1 MLTPMQIPTVM
12 AKPAGPPAKGW
23 VGTALAVFYIFL
35 WASAYVPSKVAST
48 QSPPLWFLAA
58 RFLAAGLVL
67 VGIAVAR
74 RRPWPERVS
83 DWAFAASL
91 GLFGNALYLGLTYT
105 ALHRLSAG
113 MGAIIAST
121 NPLLLALVAPYFLK
135 ERLSLTKLAGLV
147 IGFGGVLAIVL
158 ARAGSTTAL
167 PPDVA
172 LAFGGVM
179 ANVCSTLLF
188 KRYAVRF
195 DLMAVTALQM
205 SSAGLCM
212 AVTAACVEPLRVAV
226 TPELLLAFAYLVLV
240 LSVGAS
246 LLWFWLLSH
255 GEASR
260 ISAYYYLTPAF
271 GLALSACLLHEAIG
285 PGDWAGLAAIVFG
298 IVLVQQRPRGS
309 NASTAE

>member
-1 MLTPMQIPTVM
+1 MQIPTGR
-12 AKPAGPPAKGW
+12 AKPARPHAKGW
-23 VGTALAVFYIFL
+23 VGTTLAVFYIFL

-67 VGIAVAR
+67 ICIAVAL
-74 RRPWPERVS
+74 RRPWPKRFS
-83 DWAFAASL
+83 GWLFAAIL
-91 GLFGNALYLGLTYT
+91 GLLGNALYLGLTYT

-147 IGFGGVLAIVL
+147 MGFGGVLAIVL
-158 ARAGSTTAL
+158 ARTGSTTAL

-179 ANVCSTLLF
+179 ANVGSTLIF

-195 DLMAVTALQM
+195 DLMVVTALQM
-205 SSAGLCM
+205 SSAGLFM
-212 AVTAACVEPLRVAV
+212 AVTAACVEPLRVAI
-226 TPELLLAFAYLVLV
+226 TPELWLAFAYLVLV

-246 LLWFWLLSH
+246 LLWFWLLTH

-260 ISAYYYLTPAF
+260 VSAYYYLTPAF

-309 NASTAE
+309 NTNTAE